1 MHVVRGKVSD
11 AVSQLAAKELL
22 DGTTGFIEH
31 IYSWTSVNEY
41 WLTGGH
47 GPRAQDF
54 FADDSGLDV
63 DMNYTQVMY
72 AMCKSHGNRYTAAAK
87 YSLWAQ
93 FASVMDGILGTD
105 GSHNPLMQYLDYLPH
120 TANHRGAQ
128 LGITAA
134 EYPSFSRFRHDY
146 LADRFRIRSAG
157 VSRVR

>member
-1 MHVVRGKVSD
+1 MRVEPGNVSD
-11 AVSQLAAKELL
+11 AVTQLAGRELAE
-22 DGTTGFIEH
+22 GTQNFIEH

-72 AMCKSHGNRYTAAAK
+72 AMCKRHGNRYTAAAK
-87 YSLWAQ
+87 YTLWAA
-93 FASVMDGILGTD
+93 FASVMDGALGTD

-128 LGITAA
+128 LGIFAA
-134 EYPSFSRFRHDY
+134 EYHSFARFRDAY
-146 LADRFRIRSAG
+146 LADRFLVLPAG
-157 VSRVR
+157 VRRVR